1 MDERTNASAN
11 AREARQNARK
21 DPNAGANAPVR
32 AHSEADIPS
41 LLASRLPFW
50 LDLTQREQ
58 QALIAHTRPAHFRSG
73 ERVRRS
79 DEPTG
84 VILVLEGCLRS
95 YMLSDEGKEITLFR
109 IESKESCVLAA
120 SCALSMITFDVFLD
134 AIEDT
139 SALVIDSEFFAKLIE
154 QNVWVEAFTYRQTAE
169 RFSDVMWV
177 MEQIL
182 FMSFDERL
190 AVFLLDESA
199 RTKSMALSLTHDEI
213 ARHLCSA
220 REVVSRMLKRFA
232 EEGLVSIARGT
243 VEIADKPRLLALA
256 SRRSNRN

>member
-1 MDERTNASAN
+1 MNESIGEIR
-11 AREARQNARK
+11 
-21 DPNAGANAPVR
+21 P
-32 AHSEADIPS
+32 
-41 LLASRLPFW
+41 LLANRLPFW
-50 LDLTQREQ
+50 LDLTPQEQ
-58 QALIAHTRPAHFRSG
+58 EGLCAHTRHARFRAG
-73 ERVRRS
+73 QRVRRA

-109 IESKESCVLAA
+109 IGSQESCVLAA

-139 SALVIDSEFFAKLIE
+139 SALIIDSAHFAKLVE
-154 QNVWVEAFTYRQTAE
+154 ENVWVEAFTYRQTAE

-199 RTKSMALSLTHDEI
+199 RTGCPTLSLTHDEI

-232 EEGLVSIARGT
+232 DEGLVKIARGT

-256 SRRSNRN
+256 SRRKSHS